1 MVDEFDFQKVT
12 IQFVIFIKYNGIIT
26 MMKYFIR
33 FFLKIEGIHFFP
45 IIRGEVFLKAKFTIG
60 INSFNSVI

>member
-33 FFLKIEGIHFFP
+33 FFLKIEGIHFFS
-45 IIRGEVFLKAKFTIG
+45 
-60 INSFNSVI
+60 NH